1 MLSIAASAR
10 KAGPARRAQGGA
22 YNGDAMSA
30 FRPGSIDDVLQQS
43 APQCQFLTA
52 RERAGGWRAAFGAAA
67 DRLPQPFWLY
77 AEDEAT
83 ALVLGFPLT
92 VSGAWEAFVADLRRL
107 LDAEIVFR
115 CQSDLDEK
123 PVKGPLIE
131 QRQALAQRLGELVEN
146 ALLHDHG
153 QRLPEILWLAL
164 TREFVEQVR
173 PAVRA
178 ASEQL
183 ARLGPDS
190 SATMRMTLGNRL
202 ASLAQRGEEVA
213 LARLR
218 RQNLEPPPAAFALSR
233 LLRQDL
239 LPLVLDR
246 VPSDLKE
253 LSAHLQLH
261 LHENPTLF
269 HRRLFDATLQLGT
282 LRQRDASFD
291 RTLTLVAGD
300 VTHLTDLHLL
310 FCNEVLDLL
319 ELWEHP
325 ETPRLAPDFAA
336 QLRDLGGLFKRMDVL
351 GVLRHR
357 IFPIGLRGSRAVT
370 RIAGQLVRLSAFT
383 RPLDFT
389 VPGVVESVVRRYGLI
404 YDLVEFTQL
413 LEELRRR
420 GRGTEEEAM
429 RHMMNFQRQVE
440 AIFEHHRL
448 RFEKFLGDGAFYSA
462 RSSRAVL
469 GAATELRTLYE
480 RLRTEGFPFDRGLR
494 LAVNVGTYHL
504 FALARATEGRPHF
517 EFLGHGLV
525 ELARLTTGKSTK
537 EVEDITDFL
546 IASGYD
552 VHQVLAFL
560 EPVRH
565 ASRAPEHAHER
576 PYVAYLAENGELVN
590 RGGVATE
597 AFLHDLEA
605 ESEGMALREA
615 TAFGV
620 RWVAVPARRDGDGGP
635 WAALRLLGT
644 ARLKGLEPTPLAEL
658 AVIEELPAEAQ
669 EVGDGGQLLA
679 RLRTVAGGLEAADG
693 GAAGSGAEDVD
704 PHLCVASVLDEPG
717 SRAWYIG
724 LFHEEVDALFH
735 TFRIPLN
742 PFDLRDG
749 EPFESWLFGRRQELT
764 KLYQGLRR
772 DGLGATLSLETLRA
786 RDGYLTCL
794 LVAPHRSPR

>member
-1 MLSIAASAR
+1 M
-10 KAGPARRAQGGA
+10 GT
-22 YNGDAMSA
+22 
-30 FRPGSIDDVLQQS
+30 FRPGTIEDVLQQS
-43 APQCQFLTA
+43 ASQCPFLTV
-52 RERAGGWRAAFGAAA
+52 RERGGTWRAAFGAAA
-67 DRLPQPFWLY
+67 ERLPQPFWLF
-77 AEDEAT
+77 AEDEGT
-83 ALVLGFPLT
+83 ALVLGFPIT
-92 VSGAWEAFVADLRRL
+92 VSGAWEALTADLRRL
-107 LDAEIVFR
+107 LDAEIAFR
-115 CQSDLDEK
+115 CATEFGEK
-123 PVKGPLIE
+123 PTKGALIE
-131 QRQALAQRLGELVEN
+131 QRNVLAERLGEIIEN

-164 TREFVEQVR
+164 TREFVEQLR
-173 PAVRA
+173 PAVRS

-183 ARLGPDS
+183 ARLGPEAP
-190 SATMRMTLGNRL
+190 SAMRMTLGNRL

-218 RQNLEPPPAAFALSR
+218 RQNLEPPPAAFAISR

-239 LPLVLDR
+239 LSLVLDH
-246 VPSDLKE
+246 VPTDLKE
-253 LSAHLQLH
+253 LSAYLQLH
-261 LHENPTLF
+261 LHENPALF

-282 LRQRDASFD
+282 LRQRDTSFD

-300 VTHLTDLHLL
+300 VSHLTDLHLL
-310 FCNEVLDLL
+310 FCSEVLDLL

-325 ETPRLAPDFAA
+325 ETPRLAADFAA
-336 QLRDLGGLFKRMDVL
+336 VLRDLGGLFKRMDVL
-351 GVLRHR
+351 TVLRHR

-370 RIAGQLVRLSAFT
+370 RVAGQLVRLSAFT

-389 VPGVVESVVRRYGLI
+389 MPAVVESVVRRYGLI
-404 YDLVEFTQL
+404 YDIVEFTQL

-420 GRGTEEEAM
+420 GRGAEEESM

-440 AIFEHHRL
+440 AIFERHRL

-462 RSSRAVL
+462 RSARAVL
-469 GAATELRTLYE
+469 AAATELRTLYE
-480 RLRTEGFPFDRGLR
+480 RVRGQGFPFDRGLR
-494 LAVNVGTYHL
+494 LAINVGTYHL

-546 IASGYD
+546 ISSGYD

-565 ASRAPEHAHER
+565 ASRAPDHTHER
-576 PYVAYLAENGELVN
+576 AYAAYLAENGELVN

-597 AFLHDLEA
+597 AFLRDLEA
-605 ESEGMALREA
+605 ESEGTTILEA
-615 TAFGV
+615 QRFGL
-620 RWVAVPARRDGDGGP
+620 RWVVLPVRREGNSAP

-644 ARLKGLEPTPLAEL
+644 ARLKGMEPTPLAEV
-658 AVIEELPAEAQ
+658 AVLDELPEDAH
-669 EVGDGGQLLA
+669 EVGDGTLLLS
-679 RLRTVAGGLEAADG
+679 RLRTLGGSEDAGET
-693 GAAGSGAEDVD
+693 GAASGGEEDVD
-704 PHLCVASVLDEPG
+704 PHLCVVSVLEEPT

-735 TFRIPLN
+735 AFRIPLN
-742 PFDLRDG
+742 PVDLRDG
-749 EPFESWLFGRRQELT
+749 EPFEAWLFGRRQELT

-772 DGLGATLSLETLRA
+772 DGLGATLSLETLRT